1 MNSRSNWTALCGRAA
16 GSGANARSKNAL
28 HAAGASGTWHAERL
42 ELSAEQ
48 RWDVRDWIGRCKR
61 MRARDHSRDDA
72 KAYTSTRLA
81 VRAVVQRQ
89 AGSWRRRGSRASWCR
104 PRGNRAV

>member
-1 MNSRSNWTALCGRAA
+1 
-16 GSGANARSKNAL
+16 
-28 HAAGASGTWHAERL
+28 
-42 ELSAEQ
+42 
-48 RWDVRDWIGRCKR
+48 